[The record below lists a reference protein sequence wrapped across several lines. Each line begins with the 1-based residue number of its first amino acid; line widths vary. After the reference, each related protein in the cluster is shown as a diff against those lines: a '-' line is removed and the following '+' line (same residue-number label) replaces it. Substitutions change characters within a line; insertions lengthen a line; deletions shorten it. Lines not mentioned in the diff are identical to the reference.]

1 MKRYCL
7 NCAEKLEGRRD
18 KKYCDKYCKSQY
30 HYEKN
35 RLGNKN
41 RYQIVL
47 NQLKNNR
54 RILAKFNKAGMAKV
68 SGTKLLDDGFNGG
81 VFTNYWK
88 NKKGD
93 VYLFVFEY
101 VFLRLGD
108 KYLLIEWQS
117 YMN

>member
-68 SGTKLLDDGFNGG
+68 SGTKLLDDRFDCGISLVIGRI
-81 VFTNYWK
+81 
-88 NKKGD
+88 KKGMFICL
-93 VYLFVFEY
+93 YLNMVF
-101 VFLRLGD
+101 
-108 KYLLIEWQS
+108 
-117 YMN
+117 